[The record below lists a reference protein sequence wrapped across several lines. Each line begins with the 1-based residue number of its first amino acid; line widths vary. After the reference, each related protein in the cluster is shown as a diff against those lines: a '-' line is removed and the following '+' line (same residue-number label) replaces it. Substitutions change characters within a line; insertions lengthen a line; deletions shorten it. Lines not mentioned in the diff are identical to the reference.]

1 MTAPGRQTPAPD
13 ATGWKRLRRRE
24 RVCLL
29 PTSPVHGHDSLGDIQ
44 ARCEAHAET
53 VGAKL
58 DFRQSN
64 READILDWI
73 HAARDTADGIIINP
87 AAYTHTSFAV
97 RDALALFDGPKVEVH
112 LSKNFKRESFRQIS
126 TISPVCDGTIVGFGL
141 NSYLLGIQAV
151 EGLLNAASEE

>member
-1 MTAPGRQTPAPD
+1 VDDVADKVM
-13 ATGWKRLRRRE
+13 
-24 RVCLL
+24 
-29 PTSPVHGHDSLGDIQ
+29 
-44 ARCEAHAET
+44 
-53 VGAKL
+53 
-58 DFRQSN
+58 
-64 READILDWI
+64 ADILVMNGPNLNMLGTREPHIYGHMTLDEIEAASREKADNLGLTLDWFWSNSEGAI
-73 HAARDTADGIIINP
+73 ITRLQQASQNARAIIINA